1 MEVIFLMKY
10 EELIEKA
17 KQDENLELYETLI
30 KYKSERDNEAKESN
44 EKITKLQSDGEAKDA
59 EIQKLKDKTWELLE
73 SGARIY
79 SEQRKAQEEKK
90 PISAADIIKTWGK

>member
-1 MEVIFLMKY
+1 MKY

-30 KYKSERDNEAKESN
+30 KYKSERDNEAIESN
-44 EKITKLQSDGEAKDA
+44 EKISKLQGDGEEKDA

>member
-1 MEVIFLMKY
+1 MTY

-17 KQDENLELYETLI
+17 KQDENLELYETLT
-30 KYKSERDNEAKESN
+30 KYKSERDNEAKESKD
-44 EKITKLQSDGEAKDA
+44 KIEKLQNDGEAKDT

-90 PISAADIIKTWGK
+90 PLSASDIINTWGK

>member
-1 MEVIFLMKY
+1 MTY

-17 KQDENLELYETLI
+17 KQDENLELYETLT
-30 KYKSERDNEAKESN
+30 KYKSERDNEAKESTD
-44 EKITKLQSDGEAKDA
+44 KIEKLQNDGEAKDT

-90 PISAADIIKTWGK
+90 PLSASDIINTWGK

>member
-1 MEVIFLMKY
+1 MKY

-44 EKITKLQSDGEAKDA
+44 EKITKLQSDGESKDA

>member
-1 MEVIFLMKY
+1 MTY

-17 KQDENLELYETLI
+17 KQDENLELYETLT
-30 KYKSERDNEAKESN
+30 KYKSERDNEAKESKD
-44 EKITKLQSDGEAKDA
+44 KIEQLKSDGEAKDT

-79 SEQRKAQEEKK
+79 SEQRQAQEEKK
-90 PISAADIIKTWGK
+90 PLSAADIIKTWGK

>member
-1 MEVIFLMKY
+1 MTY

-17 KQDENLELYETLI
+17 K
-30 KYKSERDNEAKESN
+30 ESN
-44 EKITKLQSDGEAKDA
+44 DKITKLQSDGEAKDT

-90 PISAADIIKTWGK
+90 PLSAADIIKTWGK

>member
-1 MEVIFLMKY
+1 MTY

-17 KQDENLELYETLI
+17 KQDENLELYETLT
-30 KYKSERDNEAKESN
+30 KYKSERDNEAKESKD
-44 EKITKLQSDGEAKDA
+44 KIQQLQNDGEAKDT

-90 PISAADIIKTWGK
+90 PLSASDIIKTWGK

>member
-1 MEVIFLMKY
+1 MTY

-17 KQDENLELYETLI
+17 KQDENLELYETLT
-30 KYKSERDNEAKESN
+30 KYKSERDNEAKESKD
-44 EKITKLQSDGEAKDA
+44 KIVNLQSDGEAKDT

-79 SEQRKAQEEKK
+79 SEHRQAQEEKK
-90 PISAADIIKTWGK
+90 PISAADIVKKWGK

>member
-1 MEVIFLMKY
+1 MTY

-17 KQDENLELYETLI
+17 KQDENLELYETLT
-30 KYKSERDNEAKESN
+30 KYKSERDNEAKESKD
-44 EKITKLQSDGEAKDA
+44 KIEKLQNDGEAKDN

-90 PISAADIIKTWGK
+90 PLSASDIIKTWGK

>member
-1 MEVIFLMKY
+1 MTY

-17 KQDENLELYETLI
+17 KQDENLELYETLT
-30 KYKSERDNEAKESN
+30 KYKSERDNEAKESKD
-44 EKITKLQSDGEAKDA
+44 KIEKLQNDGESKDA

-90 PISAADIIKTWGK
+90 PLSASEIIKTWGK